1 MSNVYSSGRHYVL
14 QGTGA
19 TMLRDVSFSM
29 CYFPLFANLNSLG
42 PRKAGSDSEAVFYW
56 SFISGCLAGSFSAF
70 FANPADVVKTRLQLL
85 NKVDITF
92 CSGVGL

>member
-1 MSNVYSSGRHYVL
+1 
-14 QGTGA
+14 
-19 TMLRDVSFSM
+19 MLRDVSFSM

-70 FANPADVVKTRLQLL
+70 FVNPADVVKTRLQLL
-85 NKVDITF
+85 NKVDYILLLVTNRLDF
-92 CSGVGL
+92 IVNVMIKSKQ